1 MKSIINSESII
12 IDLSPLVFG
21 FSPKG
26 MVVIWFR
33 YGYVSV
39 QLGEFQA
46 EVIKDDKKYAD
57 KMFSKFRRREIKPPV
72 KERAVP
78 KEMSFFWETGKG
90 EAFEG
95 RAFFS
100 LEKVNQQFVKAG
112 KDFKL
117 DFKIALDN
125 NSMQIMIN
133 NQPVEV
139 DSTRIYK
146 SEFKFKESYK

>member
-12 IDLSPLVFG
+12 IDLPTLVFG
-21 FSPKG
+21 FAPKG

-57 KMFSKFRRREIKPPV
+57 KMFSTFRRREK
-72 KERAVP
+72 KSGSAC
-78 KEMSFFWETGKG
+78 
-90 EAFEG
+90 
-95 RAFFS
+95 
-100 LEKVNQQFVKAG
+100 LG

-117 DFKIALDN
+117 DFKIAPDN
-125 NSMQIMIN
+125 NSMQIMID
-133 NQPVEV
+133 NQPIPV

-146 SEFKFKESYK
+146 SDFKFKESYK